1 MEEGQVGIA
10 VKDFTAFSGE
20 EVDSTADPGY
30 IYHRSRRRKI
40 AGSSSSSRVHRTGV
54 PVRSRGLLLLASLL
68 FLAGTCD
75 HTPTT
80 PVTDPPC
87 GDPHNISC
95 DEINSY
101 SPTMAITPDGKI
113 AVCWSSG
120 VGNLCRVYEHGRWGD
135 VDTINRYGWAPEIA
149 AGPEGA
155 FHAVWE
161 EINADQSTSA
171 VVYRMRDVQGH
182 WHTPETLSVW
192 SNPAKQAR
200 IDVDP
205 TGRVHIIWGGRY
217 RSRSPSGV
225 WDVDESGV
233 PVGENPSMVVD
244 STGRVHVIWG
254 VGGVGSTLMY
264 STRIP
269 GRGWSSRPVGR
280 LDDPPQ
286 GLTLYQGHPLVCG
299 LRQRSP
305 GALDWY
311 VLCYHFNGTSWDSIL
326 TPADYDL
333 GMTVAVGFGDRL
345 VLAYV
350 QGVQAAGQPKVDPS
364 GLFVSVYHQGTW
376 SPPRMLD
383 KTPFDYPFVLF
394 PMAADRSRGG
404 VWLPYSKEITV
415 DTLDF
420 PEWDVFVHFL
430 QP

>member
-1 MEEGQVGIA
+1 M
-10 VKDFTAFSGE
+10 K
-20 EVDSTADPGY
+20 
-30 IYHRSRRRKI
+30 
-40 AGSSSSSRVHRTGV
+40 
-54 PVRSRGLLLLASLL
+54 SRGLLLLASLL
-68 FLAGTCD
+68 FLAGTCE

-80 PVTDPPC
+80 PVTAPPC

-95 DEINSY
+95 DDKLSSTPSIDVS
-101 SPTMAITPDGKI
+101 PDGRI
-113 AVCWSSG
+113 YLVWTRGISTDYQTFRPVFREFNGVSWSPVESLSTG
-120 VGNLCRVYEHGRWGD
+120 PV
-135 VDTINRYGWAPEIA
+135 WATHVA
-149 AGPEGA
+149 AGPEGEV
-155 FHAVWE
+155 HVVWE
-161 EINADQSTSA
+161 AINYDQSTSA

-269 GRGWSSRPVGR
+269 GQGWSSRPVGR
-280 LDDPPQ
+280 LDYPPQ
-286 GLTLYQGHPLVCG
+286 FLSLYKGQPIVCG
-299 LRQRSP
+299 VIQRSS
-305 GALDWY
+305 GSRDWFIR
-311 VLCYHFNGTSWDSIL
+311 CYHLNGSSWQIL
-326 TPADYDL
+326 DTPMEYDV
-333 GMTVAVGFGDRL
+333 GYVVAAGVDNTL
-345 VLAYV
+345 IVAYV
-350 QGVQAAGQPKVDPS
+350 QLDPPNTVPPADWQALWIRRYSNGQ
-364 GLFVSVYHQGTW
+364 W
-376 SPPRMLD
+376 SPPELLVR
-383 KTPFDYPFVLF
+383 TEWWRIPILF
-394 PMAADRSRGG
+394 PMAVDRSRGG
-404 VWLPYSKEITV
+404 VWLPYSKEITL

-420 PEWDVFVHFL
+420 PEWDVFMHFL